1 MGFLAH
7 CPECGKRVT
16 VTTVLGG
23 AKLDSALRN
32 DEDVEVVCFLQDHRW
47 NLSEQD
53 RANLLKH
60 RNAARAARRP
70 DLKK

>member
-16 VTTVLGG
+16 VVTVLGG
-23 AKLDSALRN
+23 AALDRALEN
-32 DEDVEVVCFLQDHRW
+32 DEDVEAVCFLQEHRW

-53 RANLLKH
+53 KAHLRSI
-60 RNAARAARRP
+60 RSR
-70 DLKK
+70 